1 MIFYGGKSYPCSFV
15 IKFITKH
22 LINSTRDNVRND
34 ISLHKVS
41 SPINSKRLK
50 VNTANAKFTTCGNSK
65 RVKVN
70 TANAKF
76 TTCGV
81 SGMFFCIMLEQRVF
95 VHSSMTTSRE
105 YNTE

>member
-1 MIFYGGKSYPCSFV
+1 MFENGSFSSKNILFIFAIKLSLIMIFYGGKSYPCSFV

-41 SPINSKRLK
+41 SPINSKR
-50 VNTANAKFTTCGNSK
+50 
-65 RVKVN
+65 VKVN

-81 SGMFFCIMLEQRVF
+81 SGMFL
-95 VHSSMTTSRE
+95 
-105 YNTE
+105 YNNA